1 MKKIMIAA
9 GLIAGVASFGASA
22 QTFTPKFYAGAEVG
36 YSAVDDNAQTLANT
50 LVATNG
56 GSASVTQNT
65 GIATGRIFGG
75 YKVIEYVDVELGIFR
90 GGNVNYNFSGVSR
103 GATPYSGTAS
113 IYTQGIDYSV
123 LLRPSLSSGFN
134 NLFVRLGG
142 AWSQENL
149 SVSGNN
155 IVGGSSSVSGNGY
168 IYGLGYDV
176 PVDKTIDA
184 RISINRL
191 QNIAGQSS
199 DNATVYSVGI
209 LAKF

>member
-1 MKKIMIAA
+1 MKKIMVAA

-36 YSAVDDNAQTLANT
+36 YSAVDNNAQNVANT

-75 YKVIEYVDVELGIFR
+75 YKVIEYVDVELGAFR
-90 GGNVNYNFSGVSR
+90 GGNVNYNFAAIGGG
-103 GATPYSGTAS
+103 GAPYSGTTS

-123 LLRPSLSSGFN
+123 LLRPSMSSGFN

-142 AWSQENL
+142 IWSQENQ
-149 SVSGNN
+149 STSGTN
-155 IVGGSSSVSGNGY
+155 VTGGNGTTSGSGY
-168 IYGLGYDV
+168 IYGLGNDV
-176 PVDKTIDA
+176 PVDKTFDA
-184 RISINRL
+184 RLSINRL
-191 QNIAGQSS
+191 QNIAGNSS